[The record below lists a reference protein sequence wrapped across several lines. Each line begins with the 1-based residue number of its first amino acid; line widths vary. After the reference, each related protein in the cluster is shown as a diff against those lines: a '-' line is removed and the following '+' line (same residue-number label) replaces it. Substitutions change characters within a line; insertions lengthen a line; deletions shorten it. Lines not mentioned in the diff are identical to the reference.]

1 MASCLRVS
9 PWLTRISARRGRI
22 PSIPKILSSASLRL
36 CGRIWLGGDGAFAPE
51 AWVRSAIRPYHF
63 FDSRGFASFAGLS
76 ETAEDCHFYNG
87 FSLVAW
93 RGVFVCRGG
102 EGLVALR
109 MLGFPAQ
116 AANAFPLWLLVFS
129 GLAMWRPGLWICG
142 RVE

>member
-1 MASCLRVS
+1 MQRGK
-9 PWLTRISARRGRI
+9 ISGDSKI
-22 PSIPKILSSASLRL
+22 PSSAPQCLS
-36 CGRIWLGGDGAFAPE
+36 GRNWLKRNGTFAPE
-51 AWVRSAIRPYHF
+51 AWVRSASRPYHF
-63 FDSRGFASFAGLS
+63 FDSRGFASCAGLS

-129 GLAMWRPGLWICG
+129 VLAMWHPGLWVCG
-142 RVE
+142 RVV